1 MNKCIFL
8 DRDGVLNV
16 DRVDYVYRLRQF
28 VIPEGVKEGLQALKD
43 AGYLLVIMT
52 NQSGIAKGVYKREDV
67 YLIHDAIQ
75 EGTGVKLDDIYFC
88 PYHENF
94 DSHSL
99 TRKPGSLMIEKAAA
113 KYDIDMDASW
123 MIGDHER
130 DITAGTRAGLR
141 TIRLAPAGTETKATH
156 LVDNLL
162 AASKII
168 VAWKKYI

>member
-1 MNKCIFL
+1 MKNKCIFL

-16 DRVDYVYRLRQF
+16 DRVDYVYRMEEFIIPPGVGEALRT
-28 VIPEGVKEGLQALKD
+28 LKD
-43 AGYLLVIMT
+43 AGYLLVVIT
-52 NQSGIAKGVYKREDV
+52 NQSGIAKGIYKREDV
-67 YLIHDAIQ
+67 YMIHQAIQ
-75 EGTGVKLDDIYFC
+75 DGTGVELDDIYFC
-88 PYHENF
+88 PYHEKF

-113 KYDIDMDASW
+113 KYEVDMDASW
-123 MIGDHER
+123 MVGDHER

-156 LVDNLL
+156 LVDDLL

-168 VAWKKYI
+168 VA

>member
-1 MNKCIFL
+1 MKNKCIFL

-16 DRVDYVYRLRQF
+16 DRVDYVYRMEEFIIPPGVGEALR
-28 VIPEGVKEGLQALKD
+28 ALKD
-43 AGYLLVIMT
+43 AGYLLVIIT

-67 YLIHDAIQ
+67 YMIHQAIQ
-75 EGTGVKLDDIYFC
+75 DGTGVELDDIYFC
-88 PYHENF
+88 PYHEKF

-113 KYDIDMDASW
+113 KYEVDMDASW
-123 MIGDHER
+123 MVGDHER

-141 TIRLAPAGTETKATH
+141 TIRLAPQGTETKATH
-156 LVDNLL
+156 LVDDLL

-168 VAWKKYI
+168 LG

>member
-1 MNKCIFL
+1 MKNKCIFL

-16 DRVDYVYRLRQF
+16 DRVDYVYRMEEFIIPSGVGEALR
-28 VIPEGVKEGLQALKD
+28 ALKD
-43 AGYLLVIMT
+43 AGYLLVIIT

-67 YLIHDAIQ
+67 YMIHQAIQ
-75 EGTGVKLDDIYFC
+75 DGTGVELDDIYFC
-88 PYHENF
+88 PYHEKF

-113 KYDIDMDASW
+113 KYEVDMDASW
-123 MIGDHER
+123 MVGDHER

-141 TIRLAPAGTETKATH
+141 TIRLAPQGTETKATH
-156 LVDNLL
+156 LVDDLL

-168 VAWKKYI
+168 LA

>member
-1 MNKCIFL
+1 MKNKCIFL

-16 DRVDYVYRLRQF
+16 DRVDYVYRMEEFIIPPGVGEALR
-28 VIPEGVKEGLQALKD
+28 ALKD
-43 AGYLLVIMT
+43 AGYLLVIIT

-67 YLIHDAIQ
+67 FMIHQAIQ
-75 EGTGVKLDDIYFC
+75 DGTGVELDDIYFC
-88 PYHENF
+88 PYHEKF

-113 KYDIDMDASW
+113 KYEVDMDASW
-123 MIGDHER
+123 MVGDHER

-141 TIRLAPAGTETKATH
+141 TIRLAPQGTETKATH
-156 LVDNLL
+156 LVDDLL

-168 VAWKKYI
+168 LA

>member
-1 MNKCIFL
+1 MKNKCIFL

-16 DRVDYVYRLRQF
+16 DRVDYVYRMEEFIIPPGVGEALRT
-28 VIPEGVKEGLQALKD
+28 LKD
-43 AGYLLVIMT
+43 AGYLLVVIT
-52 NQSGIAKGVYKREDV
+52 NQSGIAKGIYKREDV
-67 YLIHDAIQ
+67 YMIHQAIQ
-75 EGTGVKLDDIYFC
+75 DGTGVELDDIYFC
-88 PYHENF
+88 PYHEKF

-113 KYDIDMDASW
+113 KYEVDMDASW
-123 MIGDHER
+123 MVGDHER

-156 LVDNLL
+156 VVDDLL

-168 VAWKKYI
+168 VA

>member
-1 MNKCIFL
+1 MKNKCIFL

-16 DRVDYVYRLRQF
+16 DRVDYVYRMEEFIIPPGVGEALR
-28 VIPEGVKEGLQALKD
+28 ALKD
-43 AGYLLVIMT
+43 AGYLLVIIT

-67 YLIHDAIQ
+67 YMIHQAIQ
-75 EGTGVKLDDIYFC
+75 DGTGVELDDIYFC
-88 PYHENF
+88 PYHEKF

-113 KYDIDMDASW
+113 KYEVDMDASW
-123 MIGDHER
+123 MVGDHER

-141 TIRLAPAGTETKATH
+141 TIRWAPQGTETKATH
-156 LVDNLL
+156 LVDDLL

-168 VAWKKYI
+168 LA

>member
-1 MNKCIFL
+1 
-8 DRDGVLNV
+8 
-16 DRVDYVYRLRQF
+16 

-43 AGYLLVIMT
+43 AGYLLIIIT

-99 TRKPGSLMIEKAAA
+99 TRKP
-113 KYDIDMDASW
+113 
-123 MIGDHER
+123 
-130 DITAGTRAGLR
+130 
-141 TIRLAPAGTETKATH
+141 
-156 LVDNLL
+156 
-162 AASKII
+162 
-168 VAWKKYI
+168 

>member
-1 MNKCIFL
+1 MKNKCIFL

-16 DRVDYVYRLRQF
+16 DRVDYVYRMEEFIIPPGVGEALRD
-28 VIPEGVKEGLQALKD
+28 LKD
-43 AGYLLVIMT
+43 AGYLLVIIT

-67 YLIHDAIQ
+67 YMIHQAIQ
-75 EGTGVKLDDIYFC
+75 DGTGVELDDIYFC
-88 PYHENF
+88 PYHEKF

-113 KYDIDMDASW
+113 KYEVDMDASW
-123 MIGDHER
+123 MVGDHER

-141 TIRLAPAGTETKATH
+141 TIRLAPQGTETKATH
-156 LVDNLL
+156 LVDDLL

-168 VAWKKYI
+168 LA